1 MFIVRDSNPDY
12 RLPKA
17 QEQSDDLIGWLDG
30 AEDKNRDIFEREL
43 VTKLVTELAC
53 YRVRVELFRSVL
65 LCI

>member
-1 MFIVRDSNPDY
+1 MVDWMEPD
-12 RLPKA
+12 
-17 QEQSDDLIGWLDG
+17 
-30 AEDKNRDIFEREL
+30 DKNRDIFEREL